1 MSKKSD
7 DFEKTLELHKSN
19 SKEVK
24 SRLVVVEN
32 KITNMLTVFKIIQIF
47 LGLLIILII
56 AYCISTY
63 YLNNYTPLLCC
74 GWDKP

>member
-7 DFEKTLELHKSN
+7 VFEKTLELHKSN
-19 SKEVK
+19 SKELK
-24 SRLVVVEN
+24 SRLIVIEN

-63 YLNNYTPLLCC
+63 YLNNYDPLLCC
-74 GWDKP
+74 G

>member
-7 DFEKTLELHKSN
+7 VFEKTLELHKSN
-19 SKEVK
+19 SKELK
-24 SRLVVVEN
+24 SRLIVVEN

-47 LGLLIILII
+47 LVLLIILII
-56 AYCISTY
+56 AYCIFTY

-74 GWDKP
+74 G

>member
-7 DFEKTLELHKSN
+7 VFEKTLELHKSN
-19 SKEVK
+19 SKELK
-24 SRLVVVEN
+24 SRLIVIEN

-63 YLNNYTPLLCC
+63 YLNNYAPLLCC
-74 GWDKP
+74 G